1 MLSIDEKNLLRE
13 LLIRRIRAHERA
25 VNTGVKGE
33 KDTTRQREELYHCLS
48 IISQLHL
55 ETDVQPSDET
65 LQTVVEKPT
74 GLKLKLLE
82 DYRFLIIDDHSFM
95 RTLLKRIFSELGYV
109 NIDTVDSAEKGLT
122 RLNSKN
128 YDAVFC
134 DWDMPGMS
142 GLELLE
148 KVRSSRQFK
157 DLIFVMVSGIHTA
170 PDIRSAIRAGVNGY
184 IVKPVSTESLANS
197 LRKLGGL
204 SESSTPQ

>member
-1 MLSIDEKNLLRE
+1 
-13 LLIRRIRAHERA
+13 
-25 VNTGVKGE
+25 
-33 KDTTRQREELYHCLS
+33 
-48 IISQLHL
+48 
-55 ETDVQPSDET
+55 
-65 LQTVVEKPT
+65 
-74 GLKLKLLE
+74 
-82 DYRFLIIDDHSFM
+82 
-95 RTLLKRIFSELGYV
+95 LGYV